1 MTRSGPAT
9 GPSTMDPICLTSDRD
24 GVRCL
29 IDHRRGASI
38 MLLEADI
45 AGQRAPLIS
54 RNVPGE
60 DPSLKPGCFIMAP
73 WTNRVAGAAFTF
85 NARRHTL
92 SPSSP
97 DGTAIHG
104 DVRSRPFRILE
115 RSPVSALLE
124 FDSREHDQVNFPWP
138 FVLGVRYE
146 LDGPALRVDLE
157 LTNTSAETFPA
168 ALGLHPYFPRAPLAA
183 CPEPLIAAP
192 CRARYPTV
200 RMLPT
205 GPARRDALTRRLS
218 EPAPLPPQ
226 HLDEVFDGFGGQA
239 AIDWGVVGMQITASP
254 ELDHLV
260 VFAPLRPDR
269 SPEPF
274 FAVEPVS
281 AANDAFN
288 LAAAGARDV
297 GARNLGPGSSL
308 RAACE
313 FCVIRT

>member
-1 MTRSGPAT
+1 
-9 GPSTMDPICLTSDRD
+9 MDPICLTNESD

-38 MLLEADI
+38 LRLEADI
-45 AGQRAPLIS
+45 DGRRVPLIS

-73 WTNRVAGAAFTF
+73 WTNRIAGAAFTF
-85 NARRHTL
+85 NARRHAL
-92 SPSSP
+92 RPSAP

-104 DVRSRPFRILE
+104 DVRARPFRIVE
-115 RSPVSALLE
+115 RTPVSALLE
-124 FDSREHDQVNFPWP
+124 FDAREHAEVNFPWP

-146 LDGPALRVDLE
+146 LDGPALCVELE
-157 LTNTSAETFPA
+157 LTNTSDEAFPA
-168 ALGLHPYFPRAPLAA
+168 ALGLHPYFPREPVAA
-183 CPEPLIAAP
+183 CPEPLVAAP
-192 CRARYPTV
+192 CRGRYPTV

-218 EPAPLPPQ
+218 APAPLPPQ

-239 AIDWGVVGMQITASP
+239 GIDWGRFGLEITASP

-260 VFAPLRPDR
+260 LFAPLRADR
-269 SPEPF
+269 TPEPY
-274 FAVEPVS
+274 FAIEPVS

-288 LAAAGARDV
+288 LASAGARDV
-297 GARNLGPGSSL
+297 GARTLEPGDAL

-313 FCVIRT
+313 FRIIRA